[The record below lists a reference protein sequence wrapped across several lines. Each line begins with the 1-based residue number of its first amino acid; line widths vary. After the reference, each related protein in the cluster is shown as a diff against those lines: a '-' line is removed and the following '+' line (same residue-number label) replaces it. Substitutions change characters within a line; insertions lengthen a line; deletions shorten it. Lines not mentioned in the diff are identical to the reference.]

1 MQFTL
6 LDSRGDLETRY
17 VHEVY
22 SVGNGSPIPNNEL
35 IRVQLNGNTFTHGG
49 FTYVLNR
56 NSKTFLQCICERV
69 KNCSSVILLSS
80 FHEQG
85 LNLAFLG
92 NTVHSHYTVSLI
104 RSFNCYLP
112 F

>member
-6 LDSRGDLETRY
+6 LDSRGDLEIRY

-22 SVGNGSPIPNNEL
+22 SVGRGSPIPDNEL

-56 NSKTFLQCICERV
+56 SNNAFLQCICRRV
-69 KNCSSVILLSS
+69 KNCSSIILFSS
-80 FHEQG
+80 FHEQD
-85 LNLAFLG
+85 LNLAFSE
-92 NTVHSHYTVSLI
+92 T
-104 RSFNCYLP
+104 P
-112 F
+112 FILTTR